1 MRWKWLL
8 GGALVCAVLTCPD
21 LDDHETELRRC
32 LRAKISDSQD
42 AAMASF
48 FIAAMCGGSGGG
60 GLMEEVTMSQLQLQ
74 CHNYLIFSIGTV
86 VLDGERHPISFGMFG
101 GVFVNEED

>member
-21 LDDHETELRRC
+21 LEDHEAEIRRC
-32 LRAKISDSQD
+32 LQARISGSQE

-48 FIAAMCGGSGGG
+48 FMALMGGGSGGG
-60 GLMEEVTMSQLQLQ
+60 LLEEVTMSQLQLQ
-74 CHNYLIFSIGTV
+74 CHNCLIFSIGTGV
-86 VLDGERHPISFGMFG
+86 VDGERHPISFGMFG
-101 GVFVNEED
+101 GVLVNDED